1 MGWTGTQWYGSGSR
15 KDFLKHTFLQKNETH
30 TWWISDVSMRG
41 AVAYCISW
49 QRDET
54 TGVETHEGM
63 VILTEKRK
71 DDPHWIYH
79 KEVGE
84 SCLPFYFDAP
94 VSLIKK
100 LNELGEPFNDNAS
113 QWRDR
118 CLENAQRAKIK
129 VELGTIIQFM
139 KTFKFTSRSGVFEEN
154 TFTMA
159 TDWNGKKAFRTQTG
173 QLCRIPNWKKLEY
186 RVLGVQ

>member
-1 MGWTGTQWYGSGSR
+1 
-15 KDFLKHTFLQKNETH
+15 
-30 TWWISDVSMRG
+30 
-41 AVAYCISW
+41 
-49 QRDET
+49 
-54 TGVETHEGM
+54 
-63 VILTEKRK
+63 
-71 DDPHWIYH
+71 
-79 KEVGE
+79 
-84 SCLPFYFDAP
+84 
-94 VSLIKK
+94 
-100 LNELGEPFNDNAS
+100 
-113 QWRDR
+113 
-118 CLENAQRAKIK
+118 LENAQRAKIK